1 MIQELKTFI
10 IKFSIVVGGM
20 LFLGSFVYG
29 LRSYNE
35 YAKEERHKQNQ
46 QSIRS
51 MVEFC
56 DFNKLSDTEQKQL
69 RECGDDVEAVR
80 SQLKE
85 IIADRV
91 VFWKSRI
98 EEISTGIDKVNGI
111 KSGSMYWSPSDE
123 GVYQK
128 VISKLKEDGRSAIRQ
143 YELWDKKK
151 KELETW
157 NPKKGDKK
165 NLILEGEDR
174 QRKGPTV

>member
-1 MIQELKTFI
+1 MTQELKSFI
-10 IKFSIVVGGM
+10 IKFGIVVGSI
-20 LFLGSFVYG
+20 LTLGFFVYG
-29 LRSYNE
+29 VRTYNE
-35 YAKEERHKQNQ
+35 YAKEERHKQSQ

-51 MVEFC
+51 MVAFC
-56 DFNKLSDTEQKQL
+56 DFNKLSDTEQKQI

-91 VFWKSRI
+91 VFWKGRI
-98 EEISTGIDKVNGI
+98 EEISTAIDKVQGV
-111 KSGSMYWSPSDE
+111 KSGAGYWSYSDE
-123 GVYQK
+123 ALYRK
-128 VISKLKEDGRSAIRQ
+128 ITAKLKEDGRSAIRQ
-143 YELWDKKK
+143 YELWNKKK